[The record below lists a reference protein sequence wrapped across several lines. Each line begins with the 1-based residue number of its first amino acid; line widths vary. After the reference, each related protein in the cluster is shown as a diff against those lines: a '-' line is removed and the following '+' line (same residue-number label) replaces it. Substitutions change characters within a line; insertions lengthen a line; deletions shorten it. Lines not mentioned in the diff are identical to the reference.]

1 MAAGDSKIFN
11 EYVLKERQGDY
22 AEGNVWRLAFISNTY
37 ASVSDDLGTPTISSV
52 TVTSGGNVAA
62 SYLLASVAYT
72 RSTNVIKF
80 DATDI
85 GQILKNASNPA
96 DLKCAVIYNDTSAAD
111 DLVLIFD
118 MTSDGS
124 TSLDLIN
131 NDFTFTFGAGG
142 INTATV

>member
-11 EYVLKERQGDY
+11 EYVLKERQGVY
-22 AEGNVWRLAFISNTY
+22 AQADAWRLAFISDTY
-37 ASVSDDLGTPTISSV
+37 ASVSDDLATPNISSV

-72 RSTNVIKF
+72 RATNVIKF
-80 DATDI
+80 DATDLA
-85 GQILKNASNPA
+85 QILKNASNAA
-96 DLKCAVIYNDTSAAD
+96 DVRCAVIYNDTSAAD
-111 DLVLIFD
+111 DLVQIYD

-124 TSLDLIN
+124 TALDLVN

>member
-11 EYVLKERQGDY
+11 EYVLKERQGVY
-22 AEGNVWRLAFISNTY
+22 AQADAWRLAFISDTY
-37 ASVSDDLGTPTISSV
+37 ASVSDDLATPNLSSV

-72 RSTNVIKF
+72 RATTVIKF
-80 DATDI
+80 DATDLA
-85 GQILKNASNPA
+85 QILKNASNAA
-96 DLKCAVIYNDTSAAD
+96 DVRCAVIYNDTSAAD
-111 DLVLIFD
+111 DLVQIFD

-124 TSLDLIN
+124 TALDLVN

>member
-11 EYVLKERQGDY
+11 EYVLKERQGVY
-22 AEGNVWRLAFISNTY
+22 AQADAWRLAFISDTY
-37 ASVSDDLGTPTISSV
+37 ASISDDLATPNISSV

-72 RSTNVIKF
+72 RATTVIKF
-80 DATDI
+80 DATDLA
-85 GQILKNASNPA
+85 QILKNASNPA
-96 DLKCAVIYNDTSAAD
+96 DVRCAVIYNDTSAAD
-111 DLVLIFD
+111 DLVQIFD
-118 MTSDGS
+118 MTSDG
-124 TSLDLIN
+124 TTPLDLVN

>member
-11 EYVLKERQGDY
+11 EYVLQERKGTYDE
-22 AEGNVWRLAFISNTY
+22 ADAWRLSFVSDTF
-37 ASVSDDLGTPTISSV
+37 ASVSADLATPTISSV

-72 RSTNVIKF
+72 RATNVIKF
-80 DATDI
+80 DATDLA
-85 GQILKNASNPA
+85 QILKNASNPT
-96 DLKCAVIYNDTSAAD
+96 DVRCAVVYNDTEAGD
-111 DLVLIFD
+111 PLVQIFD
-118 MTSDGS
+118 MTTDGS
-124 TSLDLIN
+124 TALDLIN